1 VSKYSQKPL
10 SFEGLKTVPIAER
23 GGKVGVAQFARPFQ
37 KGGGVLELID
47 CFPDI
52 LAGQTFRGVLDALK
66 RARAESRAIL
76 WGMGG
81 HVIKCGLGDVL
92 LDLMRRGWVTGF
104 VMNGAASIHDF
115 EIAIA
120 GQTSEDVEAV
130 LPDGRFG
137 ASEETGREMNLAI
150 AEGNRPELNI
160 NEPLGMGEALG
171 KRLEAL
177 AKAEFAPHSVLVGAY
192 KSAVPVT
199 VHVAIGTDTP
209 HTHPLADPA
218 AIGAT
223 THRDFRLL
231 CSLVR
236 GLDKGGVYLN
246 LGSAVVLPEVFLKAV
261 SVVRNLGHPLAEF
274 ATVNFDFLQHYR
286 PKVNVV
292 ERPHARSGGHGFAI
306 TGHHEI
312 MIPLLAAAL
321 VELS

>member
-1 VSKYSQKPL
+1 MSRYSQKPL
-10 SFEGLKTVPIAER
+10 SFDGLKTVPIAER
-23 GGKVGVAQFARPFQ
+23 GGKVRIDQFARPFR
-37 KGGGVLELID
+37 KGGGVPELIG

-52 LAGQTFRGVLDALK
+52 LAGQAFHGILDALK
-66 RARAESRAIL
+66 KARAESRAIL

-137 ASEETGREMNLAI
+137 AAEETGREMNLAI
-150 AEGNRPELNI
+150 AEGNRQD
-160 NEPLGMGEALG
+160 LGMGEALG
-171 KRLEAL
+171 KRLETL
-177 AKAEFAPHSVLVGAY
+177 AKPEFAPHSVLAAAY
-192 KSAVPVT
+192 KAALPVT

-209 HTHPLADPA
+209 HTHPCADAA
-218 AIGAT
+218 AIGET

-231 CSLVR
+231 CALVQE
-236 GLDKGGVYLN
+236 LDNGGVYLN

-261 SVVRNLGHPLAEF
+261 SVVRNLGRPLAEF
-274 ATVNFDFLQHYR
+274 TTVNFDFLQHYR
-286 PKVNVV
+286 PRVNVV
-292 ERPHARSGGHGFAI
+292 ERPHVRSGGHGFAI